1 MTRAT
6 NPERQ
11 RLDAYIGARIK
22 ERRQELGHTQWVLA
36 DVLGVSWQ
44 QLQKY
49 ERGLNRISVS
59 LLHDVAKAQG
69 VEIGFYV
76 AGFDADCAPTRVAA

>member
-6 NPERQ
+6 NPDRQ

-22 ERRQELGHTQWVLA
+22 GRRKALSQTQWVLA

-59 LLHDVAKAQG
+59 LLHDLAKAQG

-76 AGFDADCAPTRVAA
+76 DGFDADRAPARVAA